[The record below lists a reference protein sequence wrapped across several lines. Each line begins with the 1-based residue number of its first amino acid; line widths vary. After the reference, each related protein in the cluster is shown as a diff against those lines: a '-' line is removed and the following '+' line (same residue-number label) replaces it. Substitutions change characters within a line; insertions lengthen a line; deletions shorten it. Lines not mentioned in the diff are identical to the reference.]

1 VKRALLISTLIGV
14 LALLTSVAYAEE
26 GISSKMLEAITN
38 QIKDTL
44 KVDTAF
50 GTPIE
55 ADGMTIIPVASIGFG
70 FGFGAGGSE
79 IGGEEGGGGG
89 GGGMI
94 TPIAFL
100 VISEGEA
107 KILPV
112 QPGPLA
118 PLSDIIQGL
127 APFLMQG
134 MMMQGPGMIEE
145 EY

>member
-1 VKRALLISTLIGV
+1 VKRALLISALIGI

-26 GISSKMLEAITN
+26 GISSEMLEAITN

-55 ADGMTIIPVASIGFG
+55 VDGMTIIPVASIGFG
-70 FGFGAGGSE
+70 FGFAAGGSE
-79 IGGEEGGGGG
+79 MGEEGGGG

-100 VISEGEA
+100 VISEGEV

-127 APFLMQG
+127 APVLMRG
-134 MMMQGPGMIEE
+134 MMMQGPGMMEGGQ
-145 EY
+145 